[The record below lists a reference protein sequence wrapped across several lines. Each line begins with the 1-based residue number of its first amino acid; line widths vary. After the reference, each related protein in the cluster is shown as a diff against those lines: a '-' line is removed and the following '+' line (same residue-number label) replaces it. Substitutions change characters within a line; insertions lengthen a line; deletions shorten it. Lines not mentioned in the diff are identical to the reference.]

1 MNYMPK
7 VSVII
12 PTCNRAEKV
21 AIAIDSVLAQTF
33 ADFELIV
40 VDDGSTDDTP
50 ARLRD
55 YGQRIKVV
63 TQTNRGVSAARNAG
77 IAAST
82 GELIA
87 FLDSDDV
94 WLLHKLQTQVDFFAA
109 NPQAM
114 WQQTAEM
121 WVRNGR
127 RVNPKQRHAKLEG
140 RIFQES
146 LELCL
151 ISPSAV
157 MLRRELL
164 DEAGLFDETLP
175 ACEDYDLWL
184 RILAKYPV
192 YLDPT
197 YGIIKNG
204 GHADQLSRNPALDAY
219 RIQSLTK
226 ILRICELSDAD
237 KAALLHVRAQKCRI
251 YAAGCQKRGRDDE
264 AAYYQQL
271 AEQN

>member
-1 MNYMPK
+1 MPK

-12 PTCNRAEKV
+12 PTYNRAEKV
-21 AIAIDSVLAQTF
+21 AAAIDSVRAQTF

-40 VDDGSTDDTP
+40 VDDGSSDYTQ
-50 ARLRD
+50 ARLRA
-55 YGQRIKVV
+55 YGDRIKIIR
-63 TQTNRGVSAARNAG
+63 QDNRGVSAARNAG
-77 IAAST
+77 IAASQAP
-82 GELIA
+82 LLA

-94 WLLHKLQTQVDFFAA
+94 WLPHKLQSQAAFFAA
-109 NPQAM
+109 NPAAM

-121 WVRNGR
+121 WVRNGK
-127 RVNPKQRHAKLEG
+127 RVNPKTRHAKLEG

-157 MLRRELL
+157 MLRRALL
-164 DEAGLFDETLP
+164 DEMGLFDENLS

-184 RILAKYPV
+184 RILTKYPV
-192 YLDPT
+192 YLDPA

-204 GHADQLSRNPALDAY
+204 GHADQLSRNPALDVY

-226 ILRICELSDAD
+226 IIQICELNHAD
-237 KAALLHVRAQKCRI
+237 KQALLRVRAQKCRI
-251 YAAGCQKRGRDDE
+251 YAAGCTKRGRYDE
-264 AAYYQQL
+264 AAYYLQL
-271 AEQN
+271 AGQTEM